1 MKLNLVYKLGLSAVL
16 LVLISTG
23 SVGWIFYDKTTELLV
38 EQSTENIASEIR
50 NIGHRLQT
58 HINSQRDETLFL
70 AGSPSAKGLLRAL
83 VSDDGYDKVGRTS
96 YEKWEEQLTATFIDM
111 LTNKHD
117 YHMIRF
123 LDVSGE
129 ELIVVKRE
137 DDNVV
142 SLDEFQLQNK
152 SHRPYFINTL
162 KLPAG
167 SVYLSEINLNREHG
181 EISEPHLEVL
191 RSSTPVYD
199 ENHNRLAGVLIITA
213 NAGKE
218 LRGLQGYIQKQGS
231 NVYIT
236 NDHGGY
242 LLHPDK
248 GKTYGFDLGKRYRIQ
263 EDFPR
268 LASLYLPDYKD
279 SKLILL
285 PEDTGSNQV
294 MNFTKIAF
302 DKDRPERF
310 IAVGVTESYDEIF
323 AKESV
328 VLNEVLSLS
337 IVLVSLVII
346 FAIFFSY
353 RLSRPIK
360 QITQVMDD
368 YTHQRVTHAV
378 MPTHKHD
385 EIGVLARSYEILIG
399 QVEEA
404 QQNLKEMNR
413 NLEDRV
419 VERTQA
425 LESSEL
431 TQRSIIE
438 NMIDG
443 LVTINVKGIIT
454 SFNPAAVKIFG
465 YRRDEVVGKNVKILM
480 PASYQK
486 NHDRHI
492 ERYNQTGKKTIVNSG
507 QREVIGQHKDGHTFP
522 LDLAVS
528 EISIEGQKVFPAVVR
543 DITERKQMDKMKSE
557 FVSTVSHELRTP
569 LTAIRGSLGLINGGA
584 VGEVSQKVSDLLK
597 LAGNNT
603 DRLLLLINDILDMQK
618 IESGEMDFKN
628 RDMSLLLFLENTL
641 EENRPYGEQYDVE
654 FLLKSELTE
663 DIVLYADPDRLKQVM
678 ANLLSNASKFSPKGG
693 KVEIEV
699 GQPSDD
705 HIRISV
711 SDFGEGIPEA
721 FQPKLF
727 EKFTQSDSSTTR
739 QKGGTGLGLSI
750 SKEIVEHIGGK
761 IHFVSKEGQGTT
773 FMIDLPRRIIVEN
786 KQAPTA
792 QTG

>member
-1 MKLNLVYKLGLSAVL
+1 MKLNLVYKLGISAVL
-16 LVLISTG
+16 LVLISAG

-38 EQSTENIASEIR
+38 EQSTESIASEIQK
-50 NIGHRLQT
+50 IGHRLQT
-58 HINSQRDETLFL
+58 HINNQREETLYL
-70 AGSPSAKGLLRAL
+70 AGTPAVQGMLRAL
-83 VSDDGYDKVGRTS
+83 VSDDGYDRLGRSS
-96 YEKWEEQLTATFIDM
+96 YEKWEEQLTAIFINM
-111 LTNKHD
+111 LANKHD

-137 DDNVV
+137 DEDII
-142 SLDEFQLQNK
+142 SLDEYQLQNK

-162 KLPAG
+162 KIPTG
-167 SVYLSEINLNREHG
+167 TVYLSEINLNREHG
-181 EISEPHLEVL
+181 EIGHPHLEVL
-191 RSSTPVYD
+191 RSSTPIYD
-199 ENHNRLAGVLIITA
+199 QHHNRLAGMLIITA
-213 NAGKE
+213 NAGHE
-218 LRGLQGYIQKQGS
+218 LRGLQNVIQKQSS

-248 GKTYGFDLGKRYRIQ
+248 NKTYGFDLGKRYRIQ

-268 LASLYLPDYKD
+268 LSSLFLPDNKD

-285 PEDTGSNQV
+285 PEDTGGNQV
-294 MNFTKIAF
+294 VNFTKIAF
-302 DKDRPERF
+302 DQDRPERF

-323 AKESV
+323 DKESV
-328 VLNEVLSLS
+328 VLNEVLALS
-337 IVLVSLVII
+337 IVLASIVIL

-353 RLSRPIK
+353 RLTRPIK

-368 YTHQRVTHAV
+368 YTHQRGTHAV

-419 VERTQA
+419 AERTQA

-443 LVTINVKGIIT
+443 LVSIDAKGVIT

-465 YRRDEVVGKNVKILM
+465 YQRDEVIGKNVKILM
-480 PASYQK
+480 PAAYQH
-486 NHDRHI
+486 NHDEHI
-492 ERYNQTGKKTIVNSG
+492 DRYNKTGNKKIVNSG

-522 LDLAVS
+522 LDLAVG
-528 EISIEGQKVFPAVVR
+528 EIIIDGRKVFPAIVR
-543 DITERKQMDKMKSE
+543 DITERKQMDKMKNE

-584 VGEVSQKVSDLLK
+584 VGEISPKVSELLK

-618 IESGEMDFKN
+618 IESGEMDFN
-628 RDMSLLLFLENTL
+628 YRDMDLMSFLEKTL
-641 EENRPYGEQYDVE
+641 EENRPYGEQFGVE
-654 FLLKSELTE
+654 YVLKSELTNV
-663 DIVLYADPDRLKQVM
+663 ILYADQNRMKQVM
-678 ANLLSNASKFSPKGG
+678 ANLLSNASKFSPRGG
-693 KVEIEV
+693 EVEINIS
-699 GQPSDD
+699 QPSEDFV
-705 HIRISV
+705 RISV
-711 SDFGEGIPEA
+711 RDFGEGIPEE

-750 SKEIVEHIGGK
+750 SREIVEHNGGR
-761 IHFVSKEGQGTT
+761 IHFVSKEGQGST
-773 FMIDLPRRIIVEN
+773 FMIDLPRKKTDEN
-786 KQAPTA
+786 NQAFNVRV
-792 QTG
+792 G